1 MAKVYE
7 YIPSAFKEG
16 ATAAILP
23 NREEASVTRTSDGYS
38 EKADGTLELKGANET
53 RYYYDNG
60 VRKILIEDSA
70 TNLIPNSNDFSS
82 WVQPNL
88 TMSASSD
95 NIFLNKNSTRI
106 VSSGDF
112 NLALVLGGIDT
123 SNKDIVVSVY
133 IKNNKPQQQ
142 TLTVRKNSEPYRQTL
157 TARMN
162 SNR

>member
-16 ATAAILP
+16 ATAAIIP

-70 TNLIPNSNDFSS
+70 TNLQIYSNFKVVGLLENTSIVIDNS
-82 WVQPNL
+82 V
-88 TMSASSD
+88 T
-95 NIFLNKNSTRI
+95 
-106 VSSGDF
+106 
-112 NLALVLGGIDT
+112 GI
-123 SNKDIVVSVY
+123 N
-133 IKNNKPQQQ
+133 
-142 TLTVRKNSEPYRQTL
+142 RK
-157 TARMN
+157 MM
-162 SNR
+162 